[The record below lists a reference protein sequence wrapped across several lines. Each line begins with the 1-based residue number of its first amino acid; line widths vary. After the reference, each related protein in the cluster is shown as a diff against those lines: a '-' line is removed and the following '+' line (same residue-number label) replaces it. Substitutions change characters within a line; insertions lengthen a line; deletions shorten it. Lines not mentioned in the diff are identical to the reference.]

1 MSHLHSLLAELVCT
15 WLQGPESVWGKRLEE
30 ADRHLVETLSLPQTY
45 RKSLLWAKV
54 LPGLT
59 NDFCRIRKFWN
70 INLDSLVLVKPQTS
84 QILKVSGELD
94 EGTNFKQENKNPW
107 DLF

>member
-1 MSHLHSLLAELVCT
+1 M
-15 WLQGPESVWGKRLEE
+15 GKKRLEE
-30 ADRHLVETLSLPQTY
+30 ADRHLVETLSLPQTF

-54 LPGLT
+54 LPFLT
-59 NDFCRIRKFWN
+59 KDFCRIRKFRN
-70 INLDSLVLVKPQTS
+70 INLDSLVALVKPQAS

-94 EGTNFKQENKNPW
+94 ERANFKQENKNPW